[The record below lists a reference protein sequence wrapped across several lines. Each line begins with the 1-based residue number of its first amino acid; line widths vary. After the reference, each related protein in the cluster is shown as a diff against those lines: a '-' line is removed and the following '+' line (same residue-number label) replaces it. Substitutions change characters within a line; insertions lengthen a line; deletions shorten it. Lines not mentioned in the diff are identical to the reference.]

1 MRTISVEF
9 ITETVEKPTKVR
21 KKDNKNGQRQ
31 EEKQGGSNVTKVK
44 ELEQF
49 FKKEIF
55 KKYSTYD

>member
-44 ELEQF
+44 EVEQF

-55 KKYSTYD
+55 KKYSTYE